1 MCEELHLSLATLGQV
16 SEELNRR
23 QHEEFI
29 FIYHSRDTDEWHINL
44 NEKMD
49 GLNVVEILQ
58 TFQSQMIDL
67 IRQQQ
72 LEMVANSAALVAER
86 G

>member
-1 MCEELHLSLATLGQV
+1 MCDELHLSLATLRQV
-16 SEELNRR
+16 SEELDRR
-23 QHEEFI
+23 KHEEFI

-49 GLNVVEILQ
+49 GLNVVEIMQ
-58 TFQSQMIDL
+58 VFQSQMIEL

-72 LEMVANSAALVAER
+72 LELVSSNAAALANR